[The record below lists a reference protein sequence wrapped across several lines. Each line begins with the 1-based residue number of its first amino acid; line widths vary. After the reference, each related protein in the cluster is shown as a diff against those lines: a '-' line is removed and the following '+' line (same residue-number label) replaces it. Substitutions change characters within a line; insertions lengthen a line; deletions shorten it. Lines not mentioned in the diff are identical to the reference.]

1 MDWQDVDASSQRH
14 LHNMRHEISDYT
26 DGDLAVAIR
35 SPFNSITRQYELEAE
50 INKRE
55 YERESNIKYVK
66 RFIAT
71 S

>member
-1 MDWQDVDASSQRH
+1 
-14 LHNMRHEISDYT
+14 MRHEISDYT

-35 SPFNSITRQYELEAE
+35 SPFNSITRQVELEAE